1 MKKIDRLIA
10 TSFIPPFIV
19 AFMIAMFVLVM
30 QVLWLYIDDI
40 AGKGLGMFLVIELI
54 SYKSLSLVPMALP
67 LAVLIASVMVL
78 GSMGEHYELSS
89 LKSAGVPL
97 SRIMR
102 PLILFGVGTVLL
114 SFFCSNNFI
123 PVANLKFGSRMYDI
137 QKQKPALSLDA
148 GVFNDDFDGY
158 AIHIGSKAGDGKGIS
173 EVLIYDHSDAN
184 KGRLS
189 QIVAE
194 EGEMYAT
201 SDGRYF
207 LMNLYDGHQYME
219 GEASPASSRETYPFV
234 RTNFKS
240 WFKVFDL
247 SEFSL
252 NRTNEELFKSN
263 RSMMTSAQLQQAIDS
278 LDHKIKQRKTGIAN
292 QVSGYFHVLDIDSS
306 FLESPEEDELIGQ
319 QAVEGRELERDS
331 LADSLIERQERSRA
345 IAVLPDTRTA
355 EPGTEE
361 GATESQADTID
372 EDQAK
377 ADSDTAAP
385 PLTKPGIAKGQ
396 IGPASA
402 TAVYQP
408 QINAA
413 RKPAAVFEGRPMEQ
427 QIEKPLEE
435 YESILALFPAGEH
448 NRLANKSKSFIRSIQ
463 AHSESAERSIES
475 LKVSRVKHIYE
486 RHTKYSMALVCFI
499 FVFIGAPMGAIVRKG
514 GFGYPI
520 LISIIFFMIFIVLTM
535 FCREV
540 AESYVIPAAASAW
553 IPCGIMFP
561 IGVILTS
568 KAMNDNKLVNTD
580 QYFLLFQRFI
590 KRFQKHD
597 SKATL
602 AS

>member
-137 QKQKPALSLDA
+137 QKQKPALSLEA

-331 LADSLIERQERSRA
+331 LADSLIEQQERSRA
-345 IAVLPDTRTA
+345 IRILPGTG

-361 GATESQADTID
+361 GATKSQADTAA

-377 ADSDTAAP
+377 ADTDSAVS
-385 PLTKPGIAKGQ
+385 PLDKPGIAKDQ
-396 IGPASA
+396 ASPASA

-475 LKVSRVKHIYE
+475 LRVSRVKHIYE
-486 RHTKYSMALVCFI
+486 RHTKYSMALVCLI

-553 IPCGIMFP
+553 IPCGVMFP

-568 KAMNDNKLVNTD
+568 KAMNDNKLINMD
-580 QYFLLFQRFI
+580 QYILLFQRFI

-597 SKATL
+597 SKAT
-602 AS
+602 SSS